1 MLSLDQHFREM
12 EQRCEDWNPKAETE
26 RGGGRGGVGELKGG
40 RGLALNGV
48 WGGQFGGKTQECS
61 QQVILQFCHKTDQ
74 RRFPEQGTAL
84 RDCLCSLREGEHKGV
99 PGEGGPGSGR
109 NKPSVSLPRPRTRT
123 LLWTAALSG
132 MTWETL

>member
-12 EQRCEDWNPKAETE
+12 EQRCGDWNPKAETE
-26 RGGGRGGVGELKGG
+26 RGGGRGGGGELEGG

-74 RRFPEQGTAL
+74 RRFSEQGTAL
-84 RDCLCSLREGEHKGV
+84 RDCLCSLREEEHKGV

-109 NKPSVSLPRPRTRT
+109 IKPSVSLPRARTRT